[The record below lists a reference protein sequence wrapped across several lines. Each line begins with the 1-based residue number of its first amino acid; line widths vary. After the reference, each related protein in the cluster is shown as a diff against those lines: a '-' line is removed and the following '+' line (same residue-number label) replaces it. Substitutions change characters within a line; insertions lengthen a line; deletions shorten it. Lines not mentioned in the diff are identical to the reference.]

1 MRPDD
6 ARFKTR
12 HFYDRISP
20 VYDLVADSSEH
31 EARELGVRLL
41 APTPGQTVLEIG
53 CGTGH
58 GLVSLAKAVGQNGR
72 VYGIDVSA
80 GMLAVAHRHVMA
92 PGVRRVHLAM
102 SDARSLCFPSSAFDA
117 IFMGFT
123 LELFESAIPDVL
135 AEVRRVLTP
144 AGRVGIVAM
153 AERVPTNTASRVYEW
168 AHQHWPHL
176 VDCRPIDA
184 ESALRTAGF
193 ATVQVAS
200 TDIWTLPVT
209 VVVGERKSQSER

>member
-1 MRPDD
+1 MRSDD
-6 ARFKTR
+6 SRNKTR
-12 HFYDRISP
+12 RFYDRISP
-20 VYDLVADSSEH
+20 VYDLIADSSEH

-58 GLVSLAKAVGQNGR
+58 GLSLAKAVGQNGR

-92 PGVRRVHLAM
+92 AGVTHVHLAI

-117 IFMGFT
+117 IFISFT
-123 LELFESAIPDVL
+123 LGLFESAIPHVL

-144 AGRVGIVAM
+144 TGRVGVVAL
-153 AERVPTNTASRVYEW
+153 AER
-168 AHQHWPHL
+168 AHH
-176 VDCRPIDA
+176 VSITFGVGR
-184 ESALRTAGF
+184 AG
-193 ATVQVAS
+193 
-200 TDIWTLPVT
+200 
-209 VVVGERKSQSER
+209 VGGW